1 MAIFLNTDSVATR
14 LGYGGV
20 FVYDCVTNF
29 LLSLT
34 LKEFW
39 KSANIWYSYGQEFGV
54 LFFWLTVYIRICSIL
69 PEKAVE
75 IKSDEEEEVEEEKKR
90 HIFGLLAS
98 L

>member
-1 MAIFLNTDSVATR
+1 
-14 LGYGGV
+14 
-20 FVYDCVTNF
+20 
-29 LLSLT
+29 
-34 LKEFW
+34 
-39 KSANIWYSYGQEFGV
+39 
-54 LFFWLTVYIRICSIL
+54 VYIRICSIL

>member
-1 MAIFLNTDSVATR
+1 MGKSLVSCFFDSRCISVSAVA
-14 LGYGGV
+14 
-20 FVYDCVTNF
+20 
-29 LLSLT
+29 
-34 LKEFW
+34 
-39 KSANIWYSYGQEFGV
+39 
-54 LFFWLTVYIRICSIL
+54 